1 MEDQKYMPAD
11 SCEAKTQSES
21 SAAPSSASAECQV
34 LEGAARR
41 HARRARAYIALVMV
55 ALAATLGAATYAWF
69 TNNMKVNTNSVSV
82 HSDTSKL
89 VLELGDAD
97 RGSWSQQGDV
107 SLTSNATGAVTL
119 YPVSTFDLNG
129 FAACAQNNSAGDA
142 TVFEQ
147 AKDNGSAF
155 YHGWIDLRPT
165 ITGTGASKVRGKV
178 NLYLAE
184 SLVPQGAVAEL
195 LRAARVGIKISSGSQ
210 VLATNIFELDSS
222 DGGHRDE
229 HPTTAPAGLA
239 GYADGM
245 LLGWRNGQL
254 ACGTNVTQDPAAF
267 TLDTS
272 ETAKTRLPRWRWARP
287 IVWISIT
294 TSRAPTQIAPTISI
308 KIRVPCTWRS
318 LRPWMVR
325 RNGTHH
331 ARRPSAHRQRR
342 PDTSPRA
349 HRHRPAPQALHHCGS
364 GAVCAG
370 GDSHG
375 NVRLVLHR
383 R

>member
-1 MEDQKYMPAD
+1 MHKNKHMQVGA
-11 SCEAKTQSES
+11 SES
-21 SAAPSSASAECQV
+21 AGTTPATAPAAERSR
-34 LEGAARR
+34 LEDSAARR

-107 SLTSNATGAVTL
+107 SLTSTANGAVTL

-155 YHGWIDLRPT
+155 YHGWIDLRLT

-184 SLVPQGAVAEL
+184 SLVPQGADAEL
-195 LRAARVGIKISSGSQ
+195 LRAALGGLLR
-210 VLATNIFELDSS
+210 AAAHS
-222 DGGHRDE
+222 DDLRLRDLRIHIE
-229 HPTTAPAGLA
+229 MLLRDHPGPEQSD
-239 GYADGM
+239 ADGIH
-245 LLGWRNGQL
+245 
-254 ACGTNVTQDPAAF
+254 
-267 TLDTS
+267 
-272 ETAKTRLPRWRWARP
+272 K
-287 IVWISIT
+287 
-294 TSRAPTQIAPTISI
+294 
-308 KIRVPCTWRS
+308 
-318 LRPWMVR
+318 
-325 RNGTHH
+325 
-331 ARRPSAHRQRR
+331 
-342 PDTSPRA
+342 
-349 HRHRPAPQALHHCGS
+349 
-364 GAVCAG
+364 
-370 GDSHG
+370 
-375 NVRLVLHR
+375 
-383 R
+383 

>member
-1 MEDQKYMPAD
+1 MWCCSLPLPRPRHKGASDIEDQKHMPANNRK
-11 SCEAKTQSES
+11 AKTQSEGP
-21 SAAPSSASAECQV
+21 AAPSSASAERAR
-34 LEGAARR
+34 LEGVAARR

-69 TNNMKVNTNSVSV
+69 TSNMKVNTNSVSV

-89 VLELGDAD
+89 VLELGDAG
-97 RGSWSQQGDV
+97 RGSWSQQGDA
-107 SLTSNATGAVTL
+107 SLASTANGAVTL

-165 ITGTGASKVRGKV
+165 ITGTGANKVKGKV

-184 SLVPQGAVAEL
+184 SLVPQGADAEL

-222 DGGHRDE
+222 DGGHRGE
-229 HPTTAPAGLA
+229 HPMTVPAGLA
-239 GYADGM
+239 GYTEGM
-245 LLGWRNGQL
+245 LLGWQNGQL
-254 ACGTNVTQDPAAF
+254 ACGANVTQDPATF

-272 ETAKTRLPRWRWARP
+272 ETAERPQNSLATLALGQTYRLD
-287 IVWISIT
+287 IYYYIE
-294 TSRAPTQIAPTISI
+294 
-308 KIRVPCTWRS
+308 
-318 LRPWMVR
+318 
-325 RNGTHH
+325 GTD
-331 ARRPSAHRQRR
+331 PDSADYLHQD
-342 PDTSPRA
+342 PGTL
-349 HRHRPAPQALHHCGS
+349 HLALFATLDGE
-364 GAVCAG
+364 
-370 GDSHG
+370 
-375 NVRLVLHR
+375 
-383 R
+383 

>member
-1 MEDQKYMPAD
+1 MEDKQHMPAD
-11 SCEAKTQSES
+11 SREAKTEGASPAVPS
-21 SAAPSSASAECQV
+21 SAAPECTRP
-34 LEGAARR
+34 EGAVARR

-69 TNNMKVNTNSVSV
+69 TSNMKVNTNSVSV

-97 RGSWSQQGDV
+97 RGSWSQQGDA
-107 SLTSNATGAVTL
+107 SLASTASGAATL

-147 AKDNGSAF
+147 AKDNGSTY

-165 ITGTGASKVRGKV
+165 ITGTGASKVKGKV
-178 NLYLAE
+178 SLYLAE
-184 SLVPQGAVAEL
+184 SLVPQGANAEL

-222 DGGHRDE
+222 DSGHRGE

-239 GYADGM
+239 GYTEGM
-245 LLGWRNGQL
+245 LLGWQNGQL
-254 ACGTNVTQDPAAF
+254 ACGANVTQDPDTF

-272 ETAKTRLPRWRWARP
+272 ETATRPQNTLATLGLGQTYRLD
-287 IVWISIT
+287 IYYYIE
-294 TSRAPTQIAPTISI
+294 
-308 KIRVPCTWRS
+308 
-318 LRPWMVR
+318 
-325 RNGTHH
+325 GTD
-331 ARRPSAHRQRR
+331 PDSADYLYQD
-342 PDTSPRA
+342 PG
-349 HRHRPAPQALHHCGS
+349 ALHLALFATLDGE
-364 GAVCAG
+364 
-370 GDSHG
+370 
-375 NVRLVLHR
+375 
-383 R
+383 

>member
-1 MEDQKYMPAD
+1 MEDQRCMPAD
-11 SCEAKTQSES
+11 NCEGKTQNTEPAVSS
-21 SAAPSSASAECQV
+21 SA
-34 LEGAARR
+34 AARR

-89 VLELGDAD
+89 VLELGD
-97 RGSWSQQGDV
+97 
-107 SLTSNATGAVTL
+107 AVTL

-184 SLVPQGAVAEL
+184 SLVPQGADAEL
-195 LRAARVGIKISSGSQ
+195 LRAARVGIKISSSNQ

-272 ETAKTRLPRWRWARP
+272 ETATRPQNTLATLALGQTYRLD
-287 IVWISIT
+287 IYYYIE
-294 TSRAPTQIAPTISI
+294 
-308 KIRVPCTWRS
+308 
-318 LRPWMVR
+318 
-325 RNGTHH
+325 GTD
-331 ARRPSAHRQRR
+331 PDSADYLYQDPGTLHL
-342 PDTSPRA
+342 
-349 HRHRPAPQALHHCGS
+349 ALFATLDGE
-364 GAVCAG
+364 
-370 GDSHG
+370 
-375 NVRLVLHR
+375 
-383 R
+383 

>member
-1 MEDQKYMPAD
+1 MEDQKHMPAD
-11 SCEAKTQSES
+11 GCEAKTQSES
-21 SAAPSSASAECQV
+21 PTAPSSVAAERQV
-34 LEGAARR
+34 LEGTAARR
-41 HARRARAYIALVMV
+41 HACRARAYIALVMV

-184 SLVPQGAVAEL
+184 SLVPQGTDAEL
-195 LRAARVGIKISSGSQ
+195 LRAARVGIKVSSGNQ

-222 DGGHRDE
+222 DSGHRDE
-229 HPTTAPAGLA
+229 HPATAPTGLA
-239 GYADGM
+239 GYTESM
-245 LLGWRNGQL
+245 LLGWQNGQL
-254 ACGTNVTQDPAAF
+254 ACGANVTQDPAAY

-272 ETAKTRLPRWRWARP
+272 ETATRP
-287 IVWISIT
+287 
-294 TSRAPTQIAPTISI
+294 
-308 KIRVPCTWRS
+308 
-318 LRPWMVR
+318 
-325 RNGTHH
+325 
-331 ARRPSAHRQRR
+331 
-342 PDTSPRA
+342 
-349 HRHRPAPQALHHCGS
+349 
-364 GAVCAG
+364 
-370 GDSHG
+370 
-375 NVRLVLHR
+375 
-383 R
+383 